1 MCQCV
6 SVCVCVCVCVC
17 VHASASSH
25 VCVYVQVASLCICGA
40 TDCGASFPGE
50 VELIEHIE
58 SRCGRGAETPQD
70 MAAHW
75 QLRIARETV
84 ALLGQIGLGGVV
96 KRSRTGS

>member
-1 MCQCV
+1 MCP
-6 SVCVCVCVCVC
+6 CVCVCVCVC

-25 VCVYVQVASLCICGA
+25 VCVYVQVASLCSV
-40 TDCGASFPGE
+40 CGASFPGE

-58 SRCGRGAETPQD
+58 SRCGRGAETPED